1 MVNNHNMKGAQA
13 RRAMATYESLPI
25 SWFIRMTKLGVK
37 AESIYE
43 KITARE
49 ITDWRRS
56 RHINL
61 ATAQSDL

>member
-1 MVNNHNMKGAQA
+1 
-13 RRAMATYESLPI
+13 MATYESLPI